1 MKELTKVFK
10 KVEIKVDVLDGSNM
24 WFDIS
29 GVANKFGKNITEWK
43 NSKRVKEK
51 IKLLENQSNLKMIK
65 VSGYQTKIHRSLF
78 VDFARWINIEFDIEA
93 DKIIMDILL
102 GEKQLCEKQFTE
114 LQKQIEQ
121 KQKQIEQK
129 QKQIEQKEEK
139 IKQLSEKV
147 YARPN
152 GNGFET
158 VHRIISDYGINIT
171 PHDLNEILYKRG
183 LLNRKIVQKYVYT
196 SNNMRAL
203 TPLVHVDTVLSIVDS
218 LGFDR
223 GFGYT
228 DTHPTF
234 DFD

>member
-10 KVEIKVDVLDGSNM
+10 KVDIPVEVLDDENM

-29 GVANKFGKNITEWK
+29 GVAKKYGKNITDWK
-43 NSKRVKEK
+43 NSKRVKET
-51 IKLLENQSNLKMIK
+51 ISLLEKSNTLDLIKIEKKAGNQ
-65 VSGYQTKIHRSLF
+65 VRTKIHKKLF
-78 VDFARWINIEFDIEA
+78 VNFARFISVEFEIEA
-93 DKIIMDILL
+93 DKIITDILL
-102 GEKQLCEKQFTE
+102 GEKQLCEKQFAE

-121 KQKQIEQK
+121 KED
-129 QKQIEQKEEK
+129 K